1 MPLGWREV
9 PVDPEGANVGPASK
23 DAQPFIAQYFI
34 GSAENTDEKEFDRRI
49 WSTVARVFHVQK
61 VEGVSR
67 EDIDSTKYTI
77 DSGKPIQRIVVRT
90 DKSERI
96 DAVSYTH
103 LTLPTILLV

>member
-1 MPLGWREV
+1 M
-9 PVDPEGANVGPASK
+9 
-23 DAQPFIAQYFI
+23 
-34 GSAENTDEKEFDRRI
+34 
-49 WSTVARVFHVQK
+49 ARVFHVQK

-96 DAVSYTH
+96 DEGQIIDKDWEP
-103 LTLPTILLV
+103 PTEPETDPDPEDPTKF